1 MGSILTTSFQAE
13 WSWFTLISGIVGG
26 LSGWLGTISGVAGWV
41 NLTLGIL
48 TCWVGAIW
56 VLTGW
61 VGVTLGIL
69 TCYVGVTLGIWFASG
84 FRISVTIFSGLLI
97 GFLISCCLLC
107 LSSLSFHR
115 HLVLDLLSFL
125 CPWTLHVSSY
135 GCFTFLFRVSFNCI
149 RICFGILSFS
159 FHLVSN
165 LLSRLCARTLVVS
178 SYGCF
183 HISLRPFFYSLI
195 LIL

>member
-26 LSGWLGTISGVAGWV
+26 LTGFLGTIFGVSGWF

-48 TCWVGAIW
+48 TGWVGAIW

-61 VGVTLGIL
+61 F
-69 TCYVGVTLGIWFASG
+69 GVTLGIWFASG
-84 FRISVTIFSGLLI
+84 FRINVTIFSGLLI

-107 LSSLSFHR
+107 LSSLPFPR
-115 HLVLDLLSFL
+115 HFVLDLLSCL
-125 CPWTLHVSSY
+125 CPRALFVSSY
-135 GCFTFLFRVSFNCI
+135 GCFTFLFRVSFNCV

-159 FHLVSN
+159 FILFSN
-165 LLSRLCARTLVVS
+165 LLSRLCARTLVVGF
-178 SYGCF
+178 YGCF
-183 HISLRPFFYSLI
+183 HISLRPFFFSPI
-195 LIL
+195 LLL